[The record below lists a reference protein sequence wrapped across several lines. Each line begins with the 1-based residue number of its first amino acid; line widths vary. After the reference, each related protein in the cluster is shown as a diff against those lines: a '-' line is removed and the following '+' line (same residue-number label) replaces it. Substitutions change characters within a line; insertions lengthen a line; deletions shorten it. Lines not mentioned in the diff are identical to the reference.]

1 MTIEEKNQN
10 AGSGP
15 AEAGEAG
22 AAQPPVQPLSDTA
35 LVILAAAANR
45 PDGSLL
51 PVPASV
57 KARGSAR
64 SAVLFHLS
72 RIGLAEEMPVKLE
85 RDSWRRGEEFGFL
98 GMRIT
103 AAGLAAIGI
112 ETKGDS
118 DSVTEPLC
126 EVTSRDAGG
135 EAEPASEAPEKNAGA
150 ESPERSGDETG
161 EASRLADRG
170 LERISADDLV
180 ADDEDSTGFTVSG
193 SETTSA
199 RRPTKQDWILAL
211 LSREE
216 GASIDVLM
224 AATGWLP
231 HTVRACL
238 SGLRKK
244 DHVIDRRKDGDA
256 GSVYRIMSSTSI
268 DAASNAAAEDDAS

>member
-1 MTIEEKNQN
+1 MTIEEKNLN
-10 AGSGP
+10 AGVVLAEVGEIGAKQP
-15 AEAGEAG
+15 AV
-22 AAQPPVQPLSDTA
+22 PPLSDTA

-72 RIGLAEEMPVKLE
+72 RIGLAEEVPVELE
-85 RDSWRRGEEFGFL
+85 AESWRRGEEFGFL

-103 AAGLAAIGI
+103 AAGLAAVGI
-112 ETKGDS
+112 DAKDDS
-118 DSVTEPLC
+118 DSVTEPFC
-126 EVTSRDAGG
+126 EATSRETAG
-135 EAEPASEAPEKNAGA
+135 EAEPASEAPEKNADV
-150 ESPERSGDETG
+150 ESSDRPGDETG
-161 EASRLADRG
+161 AASRFTDPG
-170 LERISADDLV
+170 LERITIDDLV
-180 ADDEDSTGFTVSG
+180 ADDGDSTGFTGSG
-193 SETTSA
+193 VGTASS
-199 RRPTKQDWILAL
+199 RRLTKQDQILAL

-231 HTVRACL
+231 HTVRAAL

-244 DHVIDRRKDGDA
+244 GHAIDRRKDGEA
-256 GSVYRIMSSTSI
+256 GSVYRIMSSVE
-268 DAASNAAAEDDAS
+268 AGAVPNAAAEDDAS

>member
-10 AGSGP
+10 SGNGSAG
-15 AEAGEAG
+15 AGEAG
-22 AAQPPVQPLSDTA
+22 AAQPPAPPLSDTA

-112 ETKGDS
+112 SATDDEHNATGPS
-118 DSVTEPLC
+118 LE
-126 EVTSRDAGG
+126 AGG
-135 EAEPASEAPEKNAGA
+135 EAELASEAPEQNADA
-150 ESPERSGDETG
+150 ESPERPGDETG
-161 EASRLADRG
+161 AASRFTDRG
-170 LERISADDLV
+170 LERITADDLV
-180 ADDEDSTGFTVSG
+180 DDDDSGKDLAGGGGGAAS
-193 SETTSA
+193 S
-199 RRPTKQDWILAL
+199 RRLTKQDQILAL

-216 GASIDVLM
+216 GASIDDLM

-231 HTVRACL
+231 HTVRAAL

-244 DHVIDRRKDGDA
+244 GHAIDRHKDGDA
-256 GSVYRIMSSTSI
+256 GSIYRIVSPASSGT
-268 DAASNAAAEDDAS
+268 ASNGAAEDDAS

>member
-10 AGSGP
+10 AGNGP

-22 AAQPPVQPLSDTA
+22 AAQPPVPPLSDTA

-85 RDSWRRGEEFGFL
+85 AESWRRGEEFGFL
-98 GMRIT
+98 GMRIA
-103 AAGLAAIGI
+103 AAGLAALGL
-112 ETKGDS
+112 EAKGDS
-118 DSVTEPLC
+118 DSVTEPAR
-126 EVTSRDAGG
+126 ESGG
-135 EAEPASEAPEKNAGA
+135 EAEPGTEAREQNSAAGCTDRPEDDSSE
-150 ESPERSGDETG
+150 T
-161 EASRLADRG
+161 SRFTDKG
-170 LERISADDLV
+170 LERITADDLV
-180 ADDEDSTGFTVSG
+180 DDDDDSMGFAVSG
-193 SETTSA
+193 VGTASS
-199 RRPTKQDWILAL
+199 RRLTKQDQILAL

-216 GASIDVLM
+216 GASIDALM

-231 HTVRACL
+231 HTVRAAL

-244 DHVIDRRKDGDA
+244 GHAIDRQKDGDA
-256 GSVYRIMSSTSI
+256 GSVYRIVSSAEAGAVPNS
-268 DAASNAAAEDDAS
+268 AAEGDAS